1 MQMLSQNYFN
11 EISQVDLTPLSAY
24 QIYGSVKLHFTNSK
38 FDYTVYGD
46 NKKSF
51 NVTSLSNRND
61 VTFFKRL
68 SDTYQYKDRFL
79 PVVVSSMF
87 EDTTTF
93 SKDLLDE
100 SAKKRGLIYRAYM
113 KNPLNSFKSELTNLV
128 LGKHIISHTDL
139 YSQSTKMNYFS
150 LLSRKLIHPLTASI
164 LNNLYYTKYL
174 ANTSLSFVYQP
185 RAEKLNKLYSF
196 LTDEVADDKITELFV
211 IDIIKDIQ

>member
-1 MQMLSQNYFN
+1 MLPQNYF
-11 EISQVDLTPLSAY
+11 SQIEEVDLTPLTAF
-24 QIYGSVKLHFTNSK
+24 QIYGSVKLHFTNPK

-51 NVTSLSNRND
+51 NNTSLSNRND
-61 VTFFKRL
+61 LTFFKRL
-68 SDTYQYKDRFL
+68 SETYQYKNRFL
-79 PVVVSSMF
+79 PVVVASMY

-100 SAKKRGLIYRAYM
+100 SSKKRGMAYRAYM
-113 KNPLNSFKSELTNLV
+113 KNPTYAFKSEITNLV
-128 LGKHIISHTDL
+128 LGKHIMSVNDL
-139 YSQSTKMNYFS
+139 YSPNTKLNYFS
-150 LLSRKLIHPLTASI
+150 LASKKLIHPLTASI

-196 LTDEVADDKITELFV
+196 LTEDVTDGKITELFV
-211 IDIIKDIQ
+211 IDIIKTFNRH

>member
-1 MQMLSQNYFN
+1 MQMLPQNYF
-11 EISQVDLTPLSAY
+11 SQIDEVDLTPLAAF
-24 QIYGSVKLHFTNSK
+24 QIYGSVKLHFANPK
-38 FDYTVYGD
+38 FDYTKYGD

-51 NVTSLSNRND
+51 NQTTFGNRPD
-61 VTFFKRL
+61 VTFFKKL
-68 SDTYQYKDRFL
+68 SDTYQYKNRFL

-87 EDTTTF
+87 ENTSTF

-100 SAKKRGLIYRAYM
+100 SCKKRGMAYRAYM
-113 KNPLNSFKSELTNLV
+113 KNPVSAFKSEITNLV
-128 LGKHIISHTDL
+128 LGKHLISYSDL
-139 YSQSTKMNYFS
+139 YSQNTKLNYFS
-150 LLSRKLIHPLTASI
+150 LASKKLIHPLTASI

-196 LTDEVADDKITELFV
+196 LTEDVTDGKITELFV